1 MSQTQILPSA
11 TNFPRRSKPA
21 SVALSSALTP
31 LLSLALNFSQV
42 DNCGLSTTMVNFSP
56 PPFPSGPDENSQIF
70 LSSNLL
76 SESFTRASGL
86 DPVLSNT
93 SQLLTGTASYK
104 STAGMD
110 PQPVSSSVT
119 GAAIDI
125 PLGSLLLLNNPIPT
139 SSSSARRARSGS
151 LFSTNSI
158 WNDDA
163 LLLNSPSRALL
174 NSGILDLFPEMAPSS
189 ALGAIPSSA
198 SSFISPVLSAQPSSL
213 AMANPTR
220 NRSHTTSNHSIAF
233 GVKPPVETTRLSASP
248 FLLAVQEPSSLLD
261 NMLGM
266 GDVPVSQAPRNR
278 SQTHS
283 GVTPKLSDASLVMPS
298 FSRLSQHQNMGP
310 IGTQLQFGDP
320 ANQSFDFPLNFAT
333 KEILQDDFDIF
344 DLSIT
349 TSFDN
354 PNLGPTNTLL
364 LDNLPHFIDAA
375 GLHKLLNNPTNTLVT
390 YHNAGITSVRV
401 SQRTNSKLAL
411 VECVSIEAAMNIKAS
426 FNHLE
431 LMPGVILYV
440 AFAKVGE
447 PLLSRVT
454 NVPVL
459 VPAHASALNGNGSIV
474 EQSQPQPQQ
483 PTELRTIKNSLRA
496 SPSGNTV
503 ESLMDTVSRLS
514 ASQPI
519 DLKKVVSIIKKAA
532 AYPKNEYQQS
542 FGTLPEPML
551 SRQFDAPKL
560 REMRK
565 SLESCEKVALGLPTS
580 DSESTGEGEIM
591 TQYELEELC
600 LSILDELPEICYDH
614 IGNTVVQKLFTVVE
628 SPVIKLI
635 MIKEIALYF
644 AQLGIHKNGTWAIQ
658 KIINNS
664 VDSCPPKVLIAKSL
678 KPYAVKLFNDQF
690 GNYVLQCCLKFG
702 SPFNDFIFETVYDNF
717 LEISCGRFGA
727 RCLRAILETSSEN
740 NSSHGGVVSSEQ
752 LFFVASLI
760 VENALELVVNNN
772 GSLLITWFL
781 DTFSGCKNAEY
792 DFRYGLLCDKLM
804 PTLDLFCTHKL
815 GSLTIY
821 KILNNRID
829 TSVKLKIMDTIF
841 GIFNEQDYDQG
852 QANSEV
858 LESILQD
865 FTENNSGPLFI
876 YKILTN
882 PSSFCI
888 GSDATNQRYHQFVIS
903 QVKRVLMDI
912 NIVNQQPYKKLM
924 DEVGL
929 SPNKLNKSMMG
940 SRKTKRGANIHQGM
954 NNRINNG
961 KTGPNNFGMA
971 MQYPHANQ
979 MGPPMMHYNN
989 TYPTGAHNMYA
1000 PPQTQV
1006 YGGQF
1011 NGAGFNFGGQYNNGM
1026 MQQAQHEQ
1034 DFSVMHDLEQ
1044 LSLSSAAKGYGSN
1057 PQTPLAS
1064 VKVGQDGLF
1073 F

>member
-1 MSQTQILPSA
+1 
-11 TNFPRRSKPA
+11 
-21 SVALSSALTP
+21 
-31 LLSLALNFSQV
+31 
-42 DNCGLSTTMVNFSP
+42 
-56 PPFPSGPDENSQIF
+56 
-70 LSSNLL
+70 
-76 SESFTRASGL
+76 
-86 DPVLSNT
+86 
-93 SQLLTGTASYK
+93 
-104 STAGMD
+104 
-110 PQPVSSSVT
+110 
-119 GAAIDI
+119 
-125 PLGSLLLLNNPIPT
+125 
-139 SSSSARRARSGS
+139 
-151 LFSTNSI
+151 
-158 WNDDA
+158 
-163 LLLNSPSRALL
+163 
-174 NSGILDLFPEMAPSS
+174 
-189 ALGAIPSSA
+189 
-198 SSFISPVLSAQPSSL
+198 
-213 AMANPTR
+213 MANPTR

-233 GVKPPVETTRLSASP
+233 GVKPPVESTRLSASP
-248 FLLAVQEPSSLLD
+248 FLLAVPEPSPLMD
-261 NMLGM
+261 NMLNM
-266 GDVPVSQAPRNR
+266 GDAPLSQAPRNR

-283 GVTPKLSDASLVMPS
+283 GVTPKLSDASLVMPT
-298 FSRLSQHQNMGP
+298 FSRLSQHQNMAPVGS
-310 IGTQLQFGDP
+310 QLQFGDA
-320 ANQSFDFPLNFAT
+320 ANQSFDYSLNYPQ

-390 YHNAGITSVRV
+390 YHNAGIASVRV

-411 VECVSIEAAMNIKAS
+411 VECISIEAAMNIKAS

-447 PLLSRVT
+447 SLLNRVT
-454 NVPVL
+454 HVPAQIPSHAPVL
-459 VPAHASALNGNGSIV
+459 SGNGSTV
-474 EQSQPQPQQ
+474 EQSQTQPA
-483 PTELRTIKNSLRA
+483 ESRNARNSLRA

-519 DLKKVVSIIKKAA
+519 DLKKVVSIIKRAA

-542 FGTLPEPML
+542 FGSLPEPML

-565 SLESCEKVALGLPTS
+565 SLENCEKVALGQLIS
-580 DSESTGEGEIM
+580 DSETIGEGEIM

-635 MIKEIALYF
+635 MVKEIAPYF

-664 VDSCPPKVLIAKSL
+664 VDSCPHKVLIAKSL

-727 RCLRAILETSSEN
+727 RCLRAILETSNEN
-740 NSSHGGVVSSEQ
+740 NTSREGIVSSEQ

-760 VENALELVVNNN
+760 VENAPELVVNNN

-804 PTLDLFCTHKL
+804 PTLDMFCTHKL

-829 TSVKLKIMDTIF
+829 TSVKLKIMNTIF
-841 GIFNEQDYDQG
+841 GVFNEQDFDQG
-852 QANSEV
+852 QTNSEV

-865 FTENNSGPLFI
+865 FAENNSGPLFI

-882 PSSFCI
+882 PSSFCV
-888 GSDATNQRYHQFVIS
+888 GSDATNQRYHQFVLS

-940 SRKTKRGANIHQGM
+940 SRKPKRGSNPHQGM
-954 NNRINNG
+954 NNRNGNG
-961 KTGPNNFGMA
+961 KTSMNNFGMA
-971 MQYPHANQ
+971 MPYPPAQ

-989 TYPTGAHNMYA
+989 TYPAGVANMYA
-1000 PPQTQV
+1000 QPQTQI
-1006 YGGQF
+1006 YGGQGF
-1011 NGAGFNFGGQYNNGM
+1011 NGSGYSTNGQYNHGIA
-1026 MQQAQHEQ
+1026 QQAQREQ

-1044 LSLSSAAKGYGSN
+1044 LSLSSAAMGYGSN

-1064 VKVGQDGLF
+1064 VGVGQNGLF

>member
-1 MSQTQILPSA
+1 MDPLPGS
-11 TNFPRRSKPA
+11 
-21 SVALSSALTP
+21 
-31 LLSLALNFSQV
+31 
-42 DNCGLSTTMVNFSP
+42 
-56 PPFPSGPDENSQIF
+56 
-70 LSSNLL
+70 
-76 SESFTRASGL
+76 ASG
-86 DPVLSNT
+86 
-93 SQLLTGTASYK
+93 TGT
-104 STAGMD
+104 
-110 PQPVSSSVT
+110 
-119 GAAIDI
+119 AIDI
-125 PLGSLLLLNNPIPT
+125 PLGSLLLLNNPMPT
-139 SSSSARRARSGS
+139 SSSARRARSGS

-189 ALGAIPSSA
+189 ALAAVPSSA

-220 NRSHTTSNHSIAF
+220 NRSHTTSNHSIGF
-233 GVKPPVETTRLSASP
+233 GVKAPVESTRLSASP
-248 FLLAVQEPSSLLD
+248 FLLAVPEPSSLLD
-261 NMLGM
+261 NMLNI

-283 GVTPKLSDASLVMPS
+283 GITPKLADATLAMPS

-310 IGTQLQFGDP
+310 IGNQLQFADP
-320 ANQSFDFPLNFAT
+320 TNQSFEYPLNFAS

-375 GLHKLLNNPTNTLVT
+375 GLHKLLNNPTNALIT
-390 YHNAGITSVRV
+390 YHNSGISSVRV

-411 VECVSIEAAMNIKAS
+411 VECVSIEAAMNIKAT

-447 PLLSRVT
+447 SLLNRVAQLPPHSQAH
-454 NVPVL
+454 VPIL
-459 VPAHASALNGNGSIV
+459 TGNISV
-474 EQSQPQPQQ
+474 AEQSQLQPQPQSQSQ
-483 PTELRTIKNSLRA
+483 PNELRTSKGSLRA

-514 ASQPI
+514 ASQAI

-532 AYPKNEYQQS
+532 AYPKSEYQQS
-542 FGTLPEPML
+542 FGSLPEPML

-565 SLESCEKVALGLPTS
+565 SLESCEKVALDQSVS
-580 DSESTGEGEIM
+580 DSETSGEGEIM
-591 TQYELEELC
+591 TQFELDELC
-600 LSILDELPEICYDH
+600 LSVLDELPEICYDH

-628 SPVIKLI
+628 SSVIKLI
-635 MIKEIALYF
+635 MVKEIAPYF

-664 VDSCPPKVLIAKSL
+664 IDSCPHKVLIAKSL

-740 NSSHGGVVSSEQ
+740 NGSTGGVVSSEQ

-760 VENALELVVNNN
+760 VEHAPELVVNNN

-792 DFRYGLLCDKLM
+792 DYRYGLLSDKLM
-804 PTLDLFCTHKL
+804 PTLDMFCTHKL

-829 TSVKLKIMDTIF
+829 TSVKQKIMNTIF
-841 GIFNEQDYDQG
+841 GTFNEQEFEQV
-852 QANSEV
+852 QTNSEV

-865 FTENNSGPLFI
+865 FPENNSGPLFI

-882 PSSFCI
+882 PSSFCV
-888 GSDATNQRYHQFVIS
+888 GSETTNQRYHQFVLS

-929 SPNKLNKSMMG
+929 SPNKLNKSIMG
-940 SRKTKRGANIHQGM
+940 GRKTKRGTVPHPGM
-954 NNRINNG
+954 NNRMGNG
-961 KTGPNNFGMA
+961 KTGLNNFGMA
-971 MQYPHANQ
+971 MPYPHAAQ
-979 MGPPMMHYNN
+979 MGAPIMNYNN
-989 TYPTGAHNMYA
+989 VYPTGAPNMYA
-1000 PPQTQV
+1000 PPHNQP
-1006 YGGQF
+1006 YGAQGF
-1011 NGAGFNFGGQYNNGM
+1011 NGAGYNYGGQYNNGM
-1026 MQQAQHEQ
+1026 MQQAQREL

-1044 LSLSSAAKGYGSN
+1044 LSLSSAAMGYGSN

-1064 VKVGQDGLF
+1064 VSIGQDGLF